1 MTTSGQRTAL
11 IMAGGTGGHIFPGL
25 AVAEVMK
32 ARGWNVVWM
41 GNPQALEGRLV
52 SEHGIKLEAVVF
64 SGLRGKGMAAL
75 FLLPI
80 RLSKAL
86 LQAACAIKKIK
97 PSVVLGMGGY
107 VAFPGGMM
115 ARFLCKPLVV
125 HEQNSIA
132 GMANRYL
139 AKMAVK
145 VLEAFPNTLS
155 KALWVGNP
163 VRASLSQVSLPT
175 QRFAQR
181 TGPLK
186 LLVVGGSL
194 GASALNN
201 VIPNALALLPENKR
215 PVVLH
220 QAGQAHID
228 SLKVNYQQAGVSAE
242 CVGFI
247 ADMAAALADADV
259 VVCRA
264 GAMTVAEVAAVG
276 AAALF
281 VPFPFAVDDHQT
293 TNAMFLVNKQAA
305 WIKQQNE
312 LTAEWLAQWFESL
325 NRDVLLAYANA
336 ARALAKPEAASAV
349 ADILEQV
356 ATA

>member
-1 MTTSGQRTAL
+1 
-11 IMAGGTGGHIFPGL
+11 
-25 AVAEVMK
+25 
-32 ARGWNVVWM
+32 
-41 GNPQALEGRLV
+41 
-52 SEHGIKLEAVVF
+52 
-64 SGLRGKGMAAL
+64 
-75 FLLPI
+75 
-80 RLSKAL
+80 
-86 LQAACAIKKIK
+86 
-97 PSVVLGMGGY
+97 
-107 VAFPGGMM
+107 
-115 ARFLCKPLVV
+115 
-125 HEQNSIA
+125 
-132 GMANRYL
+132 
-139 AKMAVK
+139 
-145 VLEAFPNTLS
+145 
-155 KALWVGNP
+155 
-163 VRASLSQVSLPT
+163 
-175 QRFAQR
+175 
-181 TGPLK
+181 
-186 LLVVGGSL
+186 
-194 GASALNN
+194 

-215 PVVLH
+215 PIVLH

-228 SLKVNYQQAGVSAE
+228 SLKVNYQQAGVSAQ

-247 ADMAAALADADV
+247 LDMAAALADADV
-259 VVCRA
+259 VVFRA

-356 ATA
+356 AIA